1 VDERG
6 GDGRWQV
13 VGERVAVVLA
23 GGNSSRLGA
32 RSARSRVK
40 LEMGIREKVS
50 CGLDTSQIGFP
61 SLLRPTMDGSKLRSW
76 AQVKNV
82 LGEKHYLI
90 YYGIDWTVVN

>member
-13 VGERVAVVLA
+13 VGERVAVVPA

-40 LEMGIREKVS
+40 LEMGI
-50 CGLDTSQIGFP
+50 
-61 SLLRPTMDGSKLRSW
+61 
-76 AQVKNV
+76 
-82 LGEKHYLI
+82 
-90 YYGIDWTVVN
+90 